1 MDIMLSKEQRIIT
14 AAEHVFSKNGF
25 EKSTVDEIISLADV
39 GKGTLYKYFGNKEQ
53 LFYQLVLKKNQ
64 LLVER
69 LDAAVTHAQG
79 LEAKLIA
86 FFTEMITFYKDNAA
100 LWQIICFEM
109 LGNNNGCMV
118 HTIDG
123 VPTVVSRYELTPTD
137 EIKEQIIRYHL
148 ILESEFSILQNII
161 QKATDD
167 MLLKPND
174 VEVSTMFVFFGVAMC
189 IFHPHMSIE
198 QGSPAELAKI
208 TVDRFLAGAK
218 I

>member
-1 MDIMLSKEQRIIT
+1 MDIMLSKEQRIIA
-14 AAEHVFSKNGF
+14 AAEQVFAKNGY
-25 EKSTVDEIISLADV
+25 EKATVDEIISLADV

-64 LLVER
+64 LFVER

-79 LEAKLIA
+79 LEAKLLA
-86 FFTEMITFYKDNAA
+86 FFTEMITFYKANAA

-118 HTIDG
+118 HTVNG
-123 VPTVVSRYELTPTD
+123 VPTVVSRYEVTPS
-137 EIKEQIIRYHL
+137 EELKQQMIRYHL
-148 ILESEFSILQNII
+148 ILQSEFSILQNII
-161 QKATDD
+161 QTATDD
-167 MLLKPND
+167 KILKTHD

-189 IFHPHMSIE
+189 IFHPHHAVE
-198 QGSPAELAKI
+198 KNTPEELAKI
-208 TVDRFLAGAK
+208 TVDRFLSGAK

>member
-1 MDIMLSKEQRIIT
+1 MDIMLSKQQRIIA
-14 AAEHVFSKNGF
+14 AAEKVFASHGY
-25 EKSTVDEIISLADV
+25 EKATLDEIIALADV
-39 GKGTLYKYFGNKEQ
+39 GKGTVYKYFGNKEQ

-64 LLVER
+64 LFVER

-79 LEAKLIA
+79 LEAKLVA
-86 FFTEMITFYKDNAA
+86 FFTEMITFYKANAA

-109 LGNNNGCMV
+109 LGNHNGCMV
-118 HTIDG
+118 HSING
-123 VPTVVSRYELTPTD
+123 IPTVVSRYEVEPSPEL
-137 EIKEQIIRYHL
+137 KEQMIRYHL

-161 QKATDD
+161 KTATDD
-167 MLLKPND
+167 KYLKPHD

-189 IFHPHMSIE
+189 IFHPHLSVE
-198 QGSPAELAKI
+198 NSTAEELAKI